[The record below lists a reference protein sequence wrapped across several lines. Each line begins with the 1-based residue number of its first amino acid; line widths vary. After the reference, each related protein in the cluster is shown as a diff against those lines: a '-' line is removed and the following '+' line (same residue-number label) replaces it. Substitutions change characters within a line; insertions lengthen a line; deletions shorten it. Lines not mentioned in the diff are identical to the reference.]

1 MNHRLLSAALVLGMT
16 GVATSAEPEKV
27 ESATESE
34 ETKEA
39 EVAELARAAQNPVA
53 NLVSIPFQNNT
64 NFGYGPANNKGTQ
77 NVLNIQPVVPITLT
91 RDWNL
96 ITRTIIPLVW
106 QPSFVPGGSG
116 SFGLSEINLTA
127 FLSPANAGDLIWG
140 IGPAFSFPTSTS
152 ANVGSQSTWGL
163 GPSGVALVQPKPW
176 VIGVLIN
183 NLWNIAGD
191 SSNKMLLQYF
201 INYNFKQGWYLTSSP
216 IITANWNEASGQQ
229 WVVPIGAGFGK
240 IFKLGKLPING
251 NVTAYWNAVKPDIGP
266 EWTLRLQA
274 AILLPK
280 QLLGL

>member
-1 MNHRLLSAALVLGMT
+1 MT
-16 GVATSAEPEKV
+16 GVANAAEPEKV

-77 NVLNIQPVVPITLT
+77 NVFNIQPVVPITLT
-91 RDWNL
+91 SDWNL
-96 ITRTIIPLVW
+96 ITRTIIPLIW

-116 SFGLSEINLTA
+116 SFGLSEINFTA
-127 FLSPANAGDLIWG
+127 FLSPAKPGDLVWG

-163 GPSGVALVQPKPW
+163 GPSGVALLQPKPW

-216 IITANWNEASGQQ
+216 IITANWNALSGQQ
-229 WVVPIGAGFGK
+229 WVVPFGAGFGK

>member
-1 MNHRLLSAALVLGMT
+1 MNHRLVSAALVLGMT

-34 ETKEA
+34 EGKEA

-116 SFGLSEINLTA
+116 SFGL
-127 FLSPANAGDLIWG
+127 
-140 IGPAFSFPTSTS
+140 
-152 ANVGSQSTWGL
+152 
-163 GPSGVALVQPKPW
+163 
-176 VIGVLIN
+176 
-183 NLWNIAGD
+183 
-191 SSNKMLLQYF
+191 
-201 INYNFKQGWYLTSSP
+201 
-216 IITANWNEASGQQ
+216 
-229 WVVPIGAGFGK
+229 
-240 IFKLGKLPING
+240 LPING

-266 EWTLRLQA
+266 EWTLRVQA